1 MRTALLT
8 ACIMSMAALLHGQ
21 DAPPEPKCNSYVI
34 EKTVL
39 YHPTAFTFKQRACT
53 YGGKLISGQAFFG
66 PIFLGG
72 VAQLR
77 DDPPEWGQGMKGYL
91 RRVGTRYAQGTAKST
106 GEFVFSSI
114 LHENPRYEPSR
125 DKTFWKRTGHAL
137 STVVVTYHLG
147 NCGKEEVDTESL
159 SNCPRWPAISKMVG
173 ASSSGLVGLSW
184 YPDRLNTP
192 GQVLARTGSAY
203 GGYVASAVFSEFQGD
218 IFRIFGKLFGSDRN
232 YPSPPSSK
240 QKSNKGAR

>member
-1 MRTALLT
+1 MRTALLI
-8 ACIMSMAALLHGQ
+8 ACIMSMGALLHGQ

-39 YHPTAFTFKQRACT
+39 YHPAAFTFKQRACT
-53 YGGKLISGQAFFG
+53 FGGKLISGQAFFG
-66 PIFLGG
+66 PLFMGG

-91 RRVGTRYAQGTAKST
+91 RRVGTRYAQGTAKTT

-137 STVVVTYHLG
+137 STVVVTYQLG
-147 NCGKEEVDTESL
+147 NNCGIEEDDKEVL
-159 SNCPRWPAISKMVG
+159 SKCPKWPAISKMVG
-173 ASSSGLVGLSW
+173 ASSSGLVGLTW

-203 GGYVASAVFSEFQGD
+203 GGYVASAVFSEFQSD

-232 YPSPPSSK
+232 YPSPKP
-240 QKSNKGAR
+240 KSDKGSR

>member
-1 MRTALLT
+1 
-8 ACIMSMAALLHGQ
+8 MAIFAPGQ
-21 DAPPEPKCNSYVI
+21 EAPPEPQCNSYVI
-34 EKTVL
+34 AKTVL
-39 YHPTAFTFKQRACT
+39 YHPSAFTFKQRACT

-66 PIFLGG
+66 PIFMGG

-77 DDPPEWGQGMKGYL
+77 DDPPEWGQGMKGYM

-114 LHENPRYEPSR
+114 LRENPRYEPSR
-125 DKTFWKRTGHAL
+125 DKTFWKRLGHSL

-147 NCGKEEVDTESL
+147 DCGKEENDRESL
-159 SNCPRWPAISKMVG
+159 SNCHKWPAVSKMVG
-173 ASSSGLVGLSW
+173 ATSSGLVGLAW

-203 GGYVASAVFSEFQGD
+203 GGYVASAVFSEFQAAL
-218 IFRIFGKLFGSDRN
+218 FRIFGKLVGSDRK
-232 YPSPPSSK
+232 YPSPKEPSSK
-240 QKSNKGAR
+240 PKSDKGAR

>member
-1 MRTALLT
+1 MRTALLI

-21 DAPPEPKCNSYVI
+21 DAPPEPKCNSYFI
-34 EKTVL
+34 QKQLNNDPEHFSL
-39 YHPTAFTFKQRACT
+39 KQRLCT

-66 PIFLGG
+66 PIFMGG

-106 GEFVFSSI
+106 GEFIFSYA

-137 STVVVTYHLG
+137 STVVVTEHLH
-147 NCGKEEVDTESL
+147 
-159 SNCPRWPAISKMVG
+159 NCPVDENGALYNCHKWPAISKMVG

-203 GGYVASAVFSEFQGD
+203 GGYVASAVFSEFQSD
-218 IFRIFGKLFGSDRN
+218 IFRMFGKLFGSDRN
-232 YPSPPSSK
+232 YPSPKPSSEPK
-240 QKSNKGAR
+240 PNKGVR